1 MLMSR
6 CVDTSPGILWPGT
19 EMSGQFCPG
28 GHLSGYPFVRVD
40 RCPGGQMSGQF
51 CPPGHNARGSKG
63 KASHHDI
70 VI

>member
-1 MLMSR
+1 MEIDWEMINDKR

-19 EMSGQFCPG
+19 EMPGQFCPG

-51 CPPGHNARGSKG
+51 CPPLEKF
-63 KASHHDI
+63 
-70 VI
+70 VE